1 MKKRKVAVV
10 TGSRAEYGLLK
21 PIIKAIKNHPKLELA
36 LIVCGMHLSP
46 EFGSTFREIEN
57 DGYKI
62 DVKVDMLLDS
72 NSRASMAKSLG
83 IGIYGI
89 VQAIETISPDE
100 LLIYGDRMEALAT
113 AIAGS
118 YCAIPVFHV
127 HGGDMVKGAHIDD
140 SNRNAITRFAHIH
153 LPIIEKH
160 AQRLRKSGEEG
171 WRIHVV
177 GLPTIETIKNEFI
190 DTKQV
195 VREIGLDSTKPY
207 LLVVIHPTTS
217 DFQVSSN
224 QILSIL
230 NAIKIMD
237 MQAVV
242 IYPNADSGGRIMA
255 EEIRKNMIKG
265 RIEGLKNLPHN
276 KYLSLL
282 AGAQVMIGNSS
293 SGIFEAPIF
302 KVPFVNVGWR
312 QKNRYTLKH
321 VIEVQDFDKEEI
333 VKAIKL
339 AMSKRFSKKIQN
351 LKNPFGDGKTGARV
365 AKILSE
371 TKIDD
376 RLLRK
381 ELTF

>member
-1 MKKRKVAVV
+1 LKKRKVAVV

-177 GLPTIETIKNEFI
+177 GLPTIETIK
-190 DTKQV
+190 
-195 VREIGLDSTKPY
+195 
-207 LLVVIHPTTS
+207 
-217 DFQVSSN
+217 
-224 QILSIL
+224 
-230 NAIKIMD
+230 M
-237 MQAVV
+237 
-242 IYPNADSGGRIMA
+242 
-255 EEIRKNMIKG
+255 
-265 RIEGLKNLPHN
+265 
-276 KYLSLL
+276 
-282 AGAQVMIGNSS
+282 NS
-293 SGIFEAPIF
+293 
-302 KVPFVNVGWR
+302 
-312 QKNRYTLKH
+312 
-321 VIEVQDFDKEEI
+321 
-333 VKAIKL
+333 
-339 AMSKRFSKKIQN
+339 
-351 LKNPFGDGKTGARV
+351 
-365 AKILSE
+365 
-371 TKIDD
+371 
-376 RLLRK
+376 
-381 ELTF
+381 